1 MQLLA
6 PFMLRKNRRVLNIVT
21 VVVAVVCL
29 VVLLAQ
35 TVFAQN
41 TYVITDGDQVKVY
54 TSYASD
60 PQKILDEAGFQLDE
74 DDYFTTQVT
83 DGVSEITVQ
92 RAHTV
97 KVNYCGEWLQVTGYA
112 ETVEALLGRMG
123 IPTSGDYSYSLPL
136 DTMTCE
142 GMELTV
148 DYVVSGEQAYTLA
161 IPYETVRID
170 DPTLPAGYEKVLVA
184 GEAGQKLCS
193 AEVVYV
199 NTQEQSRNVVKETVL
214 QEPVD
219 RVVAVGTG
227 EELGKDREEPLI
239 GDGIIVL
246 PTGEVLT
253 YTSVDQYVATAYT
266 MTDEGCDEY
275 TATGSL
281 VHVGVV
287 AVDTKLIPYGT
298 RMFIVT
304 NDGEYIYGVGTA
316 EDCGSS
322 IKGKRLDLYFDTD
335 PECWEFGIRDCT
347 VYFLGKANWK

>member
-6 PFMLRKNRRVLNIVT
+6 PFMLRKNRKFLHVVT
-21 VVVAVVCL
+21 VVVAVTCL

-41 TYVITDGDQVKVY
+41 TYVITDGDQVRVY

-60 PQKILDEAGFQLDE
+60 PQQILNEAGFRLDE
-74 DDYFTTQVT
+74 DDYFTIQVT
-83 DGVSEITVQ
+83 DGTSEITVQ

-97 KVNYCGEWLQVTGYA
+97 NVNYCGESLQVAGYS
-112 ETVEALLGRMG
+112 ETVEMLLNRVG
-123 IPTSGDYSYSLPL
+123 IPTSGDYTYSVPL
-136 DTMTCE
+136 DALTYE
-142 GMELTV
+142 GMELVV
-148 DYVVSGEQAYTLA
+148 DNVVNSQQAYTLA
-161 IPYETVRID
+161 IPYESVYIE

-199 NTQEQSRNVVKETVL
+199 NTQEQSRKVVKETVL
-214 QEPVD
+214 QEPVN

-227 EELGKDREEPLI
+227 EALGKDRVEPLI

-253 YTSVDQYVATAYT
+253 YNRVDQYVATAYT
-266 MTDEGCDEY
+266 KTDEGCDEY
-275 TATGSL
+275 TATGSR

-287 AVDTKLIPYGT
+287 AVDTTLIPYGT

-304 NDGEYIYGVGTA
+304 NDGAYIYGVGTA

-322 IKGKRLDLYFDTD
+322 IKGKRLDLYFETD